1 MWAPNA
7 WAVGALVV
15 VAGCDVVFG
24 LERPKPAPGAWERVT
39 AGRHHTCGLK
49 VDGTL
54 WCWGDNGYGQ
64 TGGGQMVPFL
74 EVPTQIGEA
83 TWIDVASQDDHTCG
97 IQTDG
102 TLWCWGLNGQ
112 AQCGTHYEQNE
123 GRLFVPTLVDA
134 GSWSAVAT
142 GFEHS
147 CAIRTDG
154 SLWCWGEGVYG
165 QLGDGSD
172 LRRSMP
178 TRAAGEAWTTIS
190 LGFDHTCGL
199 QGDKLWCF
207 GSNFQGQLADPTVG
221 DRMLPNLVE
230 GTWDEVAAGD
240 GFTCARRDGQ
250 VMCWGVNDEGQLGNG
265 TTRNS
270 KIGSALGGG
279 ASNWSAIAAGRTH
292 ACGLRDGS
300 LWCWGSS
307 AHGEIASDEVG
318 IVASLPLP
326 ILDPNLPW
334 TRLALGYAHTCVIDD
349 DHRLYCGGTNGLDEL
364 GQGSARPRGAPA
376 RVEGTWTQVGLGDAF
391 SCALDDQGA
400 VSCWGRND
408 HFQLGDGTNAAQQ
421 APNVVPRI
429 ASAVTQL
436 VVGTQTSCARG
447 EAKDLR
453 YCWGLNQFAEV
464 GDPSSDPPNAA
475 AQVPRKIPDTWFPA
489 SMTTHACGFDG
500 DRRAGC
506 WGENFTG
513 AVGVGTTM
521 SPQATPTSLTTNPP
535 LDTVVV
541 GGAHSC
547 GLAAGAVLCWG
558 QGDSG
563 QIGNGSTN
571 PVLVPTPIGIA
582 AVDLALGDRHTCA
595 IDANGVA
602 RCWGRG
608 YEGQLGTGG
617 LIAEDYPVPLGG
629 SWRQLSGGEQHTCG
643 IALDGTLWCWG
654 SNDRGSVG
662 DGTFLDRLTPVQID
676 PRTDWQRVVAGSF
689 HTCALAS
696 GGALWCWGDNS
707 NGELGTNN
715 SWRRELLRV
724 PD

>member
-292 ACGLRDGS
+292 AAPTV
-300 LWCWGSS
+300 WTSS
-307 AHGEIASDEVG
+307 A
-318 IVASLPLP
+318 
-326 ILDPNLPW
+326 
-334 TRLALGYAHTCVIDD
+334 R
-349 DHRLYCGGTNGLDEL
+349 
-364 GQGSARPRGAPA
+364 ARP
-376 RVEGTWTQVGLGDAF
+376 
-391 SCALDDQGA
+391 
-400 VSCWGRND
+400 GR
-408 HFQLGDGTNAAQQ
+408 AAH
-421 APNVVPRI
+421 R
-429 ASAVTQL
+429 
-436 VVGTQTSCARG
+436 
-447 EAKDLR
+447 
-453 YCWGLNQFAEV
+453 
-464 GDPSSDPPNAA
+464 
-475 AQVPRKIPDTWFPA
+475 PA
-489 SMTTHACGFDG
+489 SRGPGHRSASVMPSAARLTTRGPS
-500 DRRAGC
+500 RAG
-506 WGENFTG
+506 G
-513 AVGVGTTM
+513 ATIT
-521 SPQATPTSLTTNPP
+521 SSSATAPTLRSKRRT
-535 LDTVVV
+535 
-541 GGAHSC
+541 S
-547 GLAAGAVLCWG
+547 
-558 QGDSG
+558 S
-563 QIGNGSTN
+563 
-571 PVLVPTPIGIA
+571 
-582 AVDLALGDRHTCA
+582 
-595 IDANGVA
+595 
-602 RCWGRG
+602 
-608 YEGQLGTGG
+608 
-617 LIAEDYPVPLGG
+617 
-629 SWRQLSGGEQHTCG
+629 
-643 IALDGTLWCWG
+643 
-654 SNDRGSVG
+654 RGS
-662 DGTFLDRLTPVQID
+662 
-676 PRTDWQRVVAGSF
+676 RV
-689 HTCALAS
+689 
-696 GGALWCWGDNS
+696 
-707 NGELGTNN
+707 
-715 SWRRELLRV
+715 R
-724 PD
+724 